1 MNILEAMENAGRD
14 CLPKSGGGGTA
25 GMKPK
30 IPGWSEHVKPYS
42 DECNVWFQTWVSA
55 GKPAYGDLFVNM
67 KHSKK

>member
-42 DECNVWFQTWVSA
+42 DECNFWYKTWVSA
-55 GKPAYGDLFVNM
+55 GKPAYGDL
-67 KHSKK
+67 